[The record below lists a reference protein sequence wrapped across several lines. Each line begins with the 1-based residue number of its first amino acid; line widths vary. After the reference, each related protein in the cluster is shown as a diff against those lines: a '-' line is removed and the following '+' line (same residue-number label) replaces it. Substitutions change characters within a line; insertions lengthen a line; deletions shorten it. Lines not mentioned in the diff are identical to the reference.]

1 MNALNLAALYGRRPR
16 LLVVDDQ
23 PINIQLLYQIFHA
36 DHEVFMATGGEQAL
50 EVCRRESPDLVLLDV
65 LMPDMDGLEVCRRF
79 KLDPAT
85 RNIPVIFVT
94 GQNAPEE
101 ESAGL
106 EVGAVDFISKPINP
120 RVVLARVNTH
130 LTLKAQSDRLRDL
143 AYIDGLTGVSNR
155 RRFDERLIED
165 WRAGR
170 RGQSALGVVLFDV
183 DHFKAYNDH
192 YGHQAGDVA
201 LQQVAARLSSGLRRP
216 RDLLARFGG
225 EEFVCLLPESDLQA
239 AAQVAE
245 HLRLAVTEAALPH
258 AASDAAETITVSA
271 GVAAMIPDQ
280 EEGAAERLLQQAD
293 KNLYRAKALG
303 RNQVY
308 AA

>member
-1 MNALNLAALYGRRPR
+1 MNDLSLAALYGRRPR

-50 EVCRRESPDLVLLDV
+50 AVCRRESPDLVLLDV
-65 LMPDMDGLEVCRRF
+65 LMPDMDGLEVCRRL
-79 KLDPAT
+79 KQDPAT
-85 RNIPVIFVT
+85 RDIPVIFVT

-120 RVVLARVNTH
+120 RVVLARVTTH
-130 LTLKAQSDRLRDL
+130 LMLKAQSDRLRDL

-155 RRFDERLIED
+155 RRFDERLIEE
-165 WRAGR
+165 WRSGR
-170 RGQSALGVVLFDV
+170 RSQSALGIILFDV

-201 LQQVAARLSSGLRRP
+201 LQRVAAQLSSGLRRP

-225 EEFVCLLPESDLQA
+225 EEFVCLLPETDLPA

-245 HLRLAVTEAALPH
+245 HLRLAVAEAALPH
-258 AASDAAETITVSA
+258 AASDAADIITVSA
-271 GVAAMIPDQ
+271 GVAAVIPDQ
-280 EEGAAERLLQQAD
+280 DEGAAEPLLKLAD
-293 KNLYRAKALG
+293 RNLYRAKALG